1 MAESIVTFAS
11 IGSPQSS
18 FSFSFSY
25 LAATDIDAFVDG
37 TSVFANNAS
46 TGTAVGGNTYTVAF
60 SSSGSKTLT
69 FSPAVPQ
76 GSTVR
81 IERNTAL
88 TSKAVDFS
96 DGAVLTELALD
107 SAIDQVFFATQES
120 NDKTAESIKVT
131 ADGKFDAISKVIKNV
146 ADPSSAQDAATK
158 NYVDTSANA
167 AATSATN
174 AANSATAS
182 ASSATTSTTQ
192 ATNSSNSATASANS
206 ATASANS
213 ATASAN
219 SATASAN
226 SASAASTSES
236 NASTSASTSST
247 QATNSTNSA
256 TASANSATASAGSA
270 STAST
275 QASNASTS
283 ATLSGNYANKTD
295 GAVAGSEYSA
305 KAWALGGTGVTDTA
319 GSGGAKEWATD
330 TTNQVDGTEYSAKE
344 YAIGSQ
350 AGNTAG
356 SAKQWA
362 IGGGG
367 SYATNTTV
375 DGANYSAKY
384 WAEVAA
390 SHADAVD
397 DIYLGS
403 KSSNPTLDNDGNALQ
418 VGALYYNSGS
428 TVLRVWN
435 GSAWEDAVVSTS
447 GFASAG
453 FSIAMSIAL

>member
-1 MAESIVTFAS
+1 M
-11 IGSPQSS
+11 
-18 FSFSFSY
+18 SY
-25 LAATDIDAFVDG
+25 
-37 TSVFANNAS
+37 
-46 TGTAVGGNTYTVAF
+46 
-60 SSSGSKTLT
+60 
-69 FSPAVPQ
+69 
-76 GSTVR
+76 
-81 IERNTAL
+81 AL
-88 TSKAVDFS
+88 TRY
-96 DGAVLTELALD
+96 
-107 SAIDQVFFATQES
+107 
-120 NDKTAESIKVT
+120 T
-131 ADGKFDAISKVIKNV
+131 ADGSQTTYTIGFTYRDTADVVVKVAGVTQTLTTHYTFPSSSQITFGTAPTNGQAILIQRSTSQSSRLVDYTAGSVLKEADLDADSIQSFNMSQEAIDIANESITKDATGVFTASSTRITNV
-146 ADPSSAQDAATK
+146 TDPTSAQDAATK
-158 NYVDTSANA
+158 NYVDTGSSSQVV
-167 AATSATN
+167 AATA
-174 AANSATAS
+174 
-182 ASSATTSTTQ
+182 Q
-192 ATNSSNSATASANS
+192 ATNSANSATASANS

-247 QATNSTNSA
+247 QATNSANSA

-295 GAVAGSEYSA
+295 GAVAGSEYSS

-350 AGNTAG
+350 SGNTSG

-375 DGANYSAKY
+375 DGSNYSAKY

-403 KSSNPTLDNDGNALQ
+403 KSSNPTVDNDGNTLQ
-418 VGALYYNSGS
+418 VGALFYHSGS